1 MRSLSPQIYINISRT
16 HLQSAEFI
24 ATFDFCISR
33 FLAYKSPHPAAVEHQ
48 TVTSFLSLYN
58 MKFLIVFVALFALA
72 VARPNDVQTVRQ
84 DSDVQPDKWSS
95 VLETSDGTSIDQQ
108 GVLKDVGTEHEAA
121 VVHGSFSWVD
131 EKTGEKFTITYV
143 ADENGYQPQG
153 AHLPVAPVA

>member
-1 MRSLSPQIYINISRT
+1 
-16 HLQSAEFI
+16 
-24 ATFDFCISR
+24 
-33 FLAYKSPHPAAVEHQ
+33 
-48 TVTSFLSLYN
+48 

-95 VLETSDGTSIDQQ
+95 NLETSDGTKIDQQ
-108 GVLKDVGTEHEAA
+108 GLVKDVGTEHEAA

>member
-1 MRSLSPQIYINISRT
+1 
-16 HLQSAEFI
+16 
-24 ATFDFCISR
+24 
-33 FLAYKSPHPAAVEHQ
+33 
-48 TVTSFLSLYN
+48 

-72 VARPNDVQTVRQ
+72 VARPNDVQTLKQ

-108 GVLKDVGTEHEAA
+108 GVIKDVGTEHEAA